1 MRIFRV
7 KIPVSW
13 QNVLTL
19 GGIRG
24 GIAVALVLSLP
35 ATYQYKEI
43 FVMIIGI
50 LIAIN
55 LVLNPILLHEYL
67 KKTKLAS

>member
-1 MRIFRV
+1 LRIFRV

>member
-1 MRIFRV
+1 MM
-7 KIPVSW
+7 
-13 QNVLTL
+13 
-19 GGIRG
+19 
-24 GIAVALVLSLP
+24 AHALFQLIVLSLP

-50 LIAIN
+50 VIAIN

-67 KKTKLAS
+67 KRAKLPSL